1 LLISAIMAYIVWF
14 FSVVLY
20 FNIALSITAGIFI
33 YFVLSVIL
41 KTIGNKDLVEI
52 RQMLKR

>member
-41 KTIGNKDLVEI
+41 KTLSIKDLSEI
-52 RQMLKR
+52 KGTIR